1 MSGPFPHEHD
11 PQRLP
16 PDLTKQTPPGPPATP
31 GYPSPGYGTPGYGT
45 PDFGTPGYGPG
56 PTPGMGTPGMGA
68 PGMGPGAAGA
78 ALVVIGD
85 ITCTQTH
92 VITPSGT
99 FPIAGTQWS
108 VLDMSRT
115 SEEISQTGIILALVG
130 FVLICALSLLF
141 LLMKETK
148 TTGYIQ
154 VTVHGHGITHVT
166 NIPALNAGA
175 MFDISNRVQYARSLA
190 AA

>member
-16 PDLTKQTPPGPPATP
+16 PDLTKHAPPGPPPAP
-31 GYPSPGYGTPGYGT
+31 GYPTPGYGM
-45 PDFGTPGYGPG
+45 PAYGPP
-56 PTPGMGTPGMGA
+56 PT
-68 PGMGPGAAGA
+68 PGMGPGAAGP

-175 MFDISNRVQYARSLA
+175 MFDISNRVQYARTLA